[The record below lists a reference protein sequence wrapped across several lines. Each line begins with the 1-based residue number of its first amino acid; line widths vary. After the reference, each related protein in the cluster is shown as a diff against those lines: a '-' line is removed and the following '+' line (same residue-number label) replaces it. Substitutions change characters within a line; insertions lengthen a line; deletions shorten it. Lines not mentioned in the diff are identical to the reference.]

1 MGSDVVIYTIGS
13 WHEVASLTGETVN
26 SPLYLFR
33 GQNYHLVSDRFG
45 NGNRAMVHVLHK
57 RIHANAHR
65 TTVRTNVWEVI
76 VHSSSPHIQYSSQFG
91 MYETGR

>member
-1 MGSDVVIYTIGS
+1 MCSDVVIYIIGS

-45 NGNRAMVHVLHK
+45 NGNRAVVHVLNK
-57 RIHANAHR
+57 SIHANAHR
-65 TTVRTNVWEVI
+65 ITVRTDVRKGVI
-76 VHSSSPHIQYSSQFG
+76 HETHAPGDSNEHISEIG
-91 MYETGR
+91 C